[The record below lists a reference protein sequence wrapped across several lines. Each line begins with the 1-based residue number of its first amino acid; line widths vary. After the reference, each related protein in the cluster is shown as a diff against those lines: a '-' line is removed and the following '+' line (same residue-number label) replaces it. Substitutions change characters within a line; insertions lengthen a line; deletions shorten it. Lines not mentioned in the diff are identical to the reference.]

1 MQIGT
6 MYHSPIKLYEYMAMA
21 KPLLASDFADAR
33 QLIDGRDT
41 GFLFA
46 ADQPDSLKA
55 ALRRVHA
62 DRHRLPLM
70 GRAAR
75 ALVAAEHTW
84 QARAEAMI
92 ESLDS
97 LLAAPSPAPATGTT
111 VPTVRELA
119 AP

>member
-1 MQIGT
+1 
-6 MYHSPIKLYEYMAMA
+6 
-21 KPLLASDFADAR
+21 SDFADAR

-70 GRAAR
+70 GQAAR

-97 LLAAPSPAPATGTT
+97 LLAAPSPAPATGTS